1 VAHHSRTRT
10 AASQRPALWSKI
22 ASLRRDCLWSSFLAA
37 QRDKSRR
44 RAELRGW
51 LFPGQNPVNP
61 MSARQLNRAEAAAM
75 GPINNGAGLD
85 KISDLVESAKKQGA
99 EVVSGGKV
107 ADLGAGNHFEPTRLI

>member
-1 VAHHSRTRT
+1 
-10 AASQRPALWSKI
+10 
-22 ASLRRDCLWSSFLAA
+22 
-37 QRDKSRR
+37 
-44 RAELRGW
+44 
-51 LFPGQNPVNP
+51 
-61 MSARQLNRAEAAAM
+61 M